1 MKNFQVL
8 ELFLKMKSDQKILK
22 NYRLDNKKLSYKI
35 QSYSRDL
42 RYVASPVS
50 NTDSQQIGNSIERT
64 YAKSRPRKNQMN
76 RIG

>member
-42 RYVASPVS
+42 RHVASPMS
-50 NTDSQQIGNSIERT
+50 KTDSQQISNSIERT
-64 YAKSRPRKNQMN
+64 YAKNRPRKNQMN

>member
-8 ELFLKMKSDQKILK
+8 KLFLKMKSDQKILK

-50 NTDSQQIGNSIERT
+50 KTDSQQFGNSIDRT

>member
-1 MKNFQVL
+1 MKKYQVL
-8 ELFLKMKSDQKILK
+8 KLFLKMKSDQKILK

-35 QSYSRDL
+35 QSYFRDM
-42 RYVASPVS
+42 RDVASVS
-50 NTDSQQIGNSIERT
+50 KTDSQQIGNSIERP

>member
-1 MKNFQVL
+1 
-8 ELFLKMKSDQKILK
+8 MKSDQKILK

-42 RYVASPVS
+42 RPVASPV
-50 NTDSQQIGNSIERT
+50 NTTDSKQIGNSIERT

-76 RIG
+76 LID